1 VNQKILVE
9 QIISRK
15 KKILSEIKPQ
25 NQENKILVVD
35 DDQSIRKT
43 LSNYLKKLNY
53 EVYSA
58 ENGLKGIEIAKI
70 ELPDLV
76 ITDIKM
82 PEADGFEVLKKV
94 KEIDSHIHVIMM
106 TAFDDMHSTVKAMQQ
121 GAYDYIDKP
130 LEIDKLKIT
139 INRALENKRMS
150 EKLDSFI
157 SDETEQY
164 KLENTL
170 IGKASSMKGVYKKIG
185 QTSSSRVTVLI
196 EGESGTGKEL
206 VARAIHYSGITK
218 DNPFIPVNCTALT
231 ESLLESE
238 LFGHVKGSFTGSIR
252 DKKGKFE
259 LADKGTIFLDEIS
272 EISPNLQVQ
281 LLRVLQQKEFERVGG
296 ETLIPMKA
304 RIIAATNKDLH
315 QLVQDGKFRED
326 LYFRLKV
333 VSINLPPLRER
344 LEDIPLL
351 VSHFLAK
358 INKELHKNV
367 TKVPKESMTMLENH
381 YWVGNVRELEN
392 TLMQAVV
399 LSSDD
404 ILNKENVLLRK
415 LEPGEI
421 KGDGV
426 QFITLAESEKNH
438 IKKVLI
444 AVKWDKNKAHKILG
458 ISLPTLY
465 SKIENYKLSPFN

>member
-1 VNQKILVE
+1 
-9 QIISRK
+9 
-15 KKILSEIKPQ
+15 
-25 NQENKILVVD
+25 
-35 DDQSIRKT
+35 
-43 LSNYLKKLNY
+43 
-53 EVYSA
+53 
-58 ENGLKGIEIAKI
+58 
-70 ELPDLV
+70 
-76 ITDIKM
+76 
-82 PEADGFEVLKKV
+82 
-94 KEIDSHIHVIMM
+94 
-106 TAFDDMHSTVKAMQQ
+106 
-121 GAYDYIDKP
+121 AYDYIEKP

-150 EKLDSFI
+150 EKLSSFI
-157 SDETEQY
+157 TDDDDDFQV
-164 KLENTL
+164 ENTL
-170 IGKASSMKGVYKKIG
+170 IGKALSMKNVYKKIG

-206 VARAIHYSGITK
+206 VARAIHYSGLTK
-218 DNPFIPVNCTALT
+218 NKPFIPVNCTALT

-238 LFGHVKGSFTGSIR
+238 LFGHVKGAFTGSIR

-259 LADKGTIFLDEIS
+259 LAGEGSIFLDEIS

-296 ETLIPMKA
+296 ETLIPMRA
-304 RIIAATNKDLH
+304 RIIAATNKNLNA
-315 QLVQDGKFRED
+315 LVRDGKFRED

-344 LEDIPLL
+344 LEDIPIL

-367 TKVPKESMTMLENH
+367 TKVPEEVMDILKHH

-404 ILNKENVLLRK
+404 VLNKENVLLRK
-415 LEPGEI
+415 PEPGDI
-421 KGDGV
+421 KEDTV
-426 QFITLAESEKNH
+426 QFITLAENEKNH
-438 IKKVLI
+438 IKKVLD
-444 AVKWDKNKAHKILG
+444 AVQWEKNKAYKILG

-465 SKIENYKLSPFN
+465 SKIENYKLSSFDKESS

>member
-1 VNQKILVE
+1 M
-9 QIISRK
+9 
-15 KKILSEIKPQ
+15 LSETNSPKV
-25 NQENKILVVD
+25 NRLLGNKILVID

-43 LSNYLKKLNY
+43 LVSYLKKLNY
-53 EVYSA
+53 NVYSA
-58 ENGLKGIEIAKI
+58 ENGLDGIETARN
-70 ELPDLV
+70 ERPDLV

-82 PEADGFEVLKKV
+82 PEADGFEVLKRV
-94 KEIDSHIHVIMM
+94 KEIDEHIHVIMI
-106 TAFDDMHSTVKAMQQ
+106 TAFDDMHSTVKAMQL
-121 GAYDYIDKP
+121 GAYDYIEKP

-139 INRALENKRMS
+139 INRALENKKMS
-150 EKLDSFI
+150 EQLASFI
-157 SDETEQY
+157 SVETEEYQI
-164 KLENTL
+164 ENTL
-170 IGKASSMKGVYKKIG
+170 IGKARGMKDVYKKIG
-185 QTSSSRVTVLI
+185 QTSSSRVTVLV

-218 DNPFIPVNCTALT
+218 NNPFIAVNCTALT

-238 LFGHVKGSFTGSIR
+238 LFGHVKGAFTGSIR

-259 LADKGTIFLDEIS
+259 LAGEGTIFLDEVS

-304 RIIAATNKDLH
+304 RIIAATNQNLNE
-315 QLVQDGKFRED
+315 LVKNGKFRED
-326 LYFRLKV
+326 LYYRLKV
-333 VSINLPPLRER
+333 VSIKLPPLRDR
-344 LEDIPLL
+344 VDDIPLL

-367 TKVPKESMTMLENH
+367 NKVPNEVMQMLKHH

-399 LSSDD
+399 LATDD
-404 ILNKENVLLRK
+404 VLLKENVLLRK
-415 LEPGEI
+415 TEQYQTKDE
-421 KGDGV
+421 GV
-426 QFITLAESEKNH
+426 QFITLAENERNQ
-438 IKKVLI
+438 IKKVLD
-444 AVKWDKNKAHKILG
+444 AVQWDKNKAHKILG

-465 SKIENYKLSPFN
+465 SKIETYKLSPFEENK

>member
-1 VNQKILVE
+1 MKTENNSYKILV
-9 QIISRK
+9 I
-15 KKILSEIKPQ
+15 
-25 NQENKILVVD
+25 D
-35 DDQSIRKT
+35 DDESIRKT
-43 LSNYLKKLNY
+43 LTNYLKKLNFN
-53 EVYSA
+53 VYSA
-58 ENGLKGIEIAKI
+58 SNGSEGIEIAQKEI
-70 ELPDLV
+70 PDLV
-76 ITDIKM
+76 VTDIKM
-82 PEADGFEVLKKV
+82 PKADGFEVLKKI
-94 KEIDSHIHVIMM
+94 KEIDTHTHVIMI
-106 TAFDDMHSTVKAMQQ
+106 TAFDDMSSTVKAMQQ
-121 GAYDYIDKP
+121 GAYDYIEKP

-139 INRALENKRMS
+139 INRALENKKMS
-150 EKLDSFI
+150 EQLASFI
-157 SDETEQY
+157 SVETEEYQS
-164 KLENTL
+164 ENTL
-170 IGKASSMKGVYKKIG
+170 IGKAPVMKDVYKKIG
-185 QTSSSRVTVLI
+185 QTTTSRVTVLI

-218 DNPFIPVNCTALT
+218 DKPFVPVNCTALT

-238 LFGHVKGSFTGSIR
+238 LFGHVKGAFTGSIR

-259 LADKGTIFLDEIS
+259 LAGEGTIFLDEIS

-296 ETLIPMKA
+296 ETFIPMKA
-304 RIIAATNKDLH
+304 RIIAATNKDLN
-315 QLVQDGKFRED
+315 QLVREGKFRED

-344 LEDIPLL
+344 LEDVPFL

-358 INKELHKNV
+358 INNELHKNV
-367 TKVPKESMTMLENH
+367 SKVPEDVMDMLKNH

-404 ILNKENVLLRK
+404 ILNKENILLRK
-415 LEPGEI
+415 PEPGEI
-421 KGDGV
+421 KKDEA

-438 IKKVLI
+438 IKKVLD
-444 AVKWDKNKAHKILG
+444 AVQWDKNKAHKILG

-465 SKIENYKLSPFN
+465 SKIENYKLSPFENSQ